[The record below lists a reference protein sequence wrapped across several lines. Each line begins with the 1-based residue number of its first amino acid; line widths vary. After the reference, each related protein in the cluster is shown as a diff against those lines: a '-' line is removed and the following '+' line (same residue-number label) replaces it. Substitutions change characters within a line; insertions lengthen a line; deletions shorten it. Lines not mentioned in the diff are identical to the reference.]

1 MRGTIPQPIVVT
13 TVFAA
18 LVSSRRRVVALGLTV
33 LVLRLAGEL
42 LHGGLNGNE
51 FWDDEYDVEERTWKD
66 GSVY

>member
-1 MRGTIPQPIVVT
+1 M
-13 TVFAA
+13 
-18 LVSSRRRVVALGLTV
+18 GLTV